1 MKISSKRYN
10 NKKKQRRIGEIKDWD
25 IEGNRIK
32 NMLSPT
38 RILTS
43 RYL

>member
-1 MKISSKRYN
+1 MKLSSKRYN
-10 NKKKQRRIGEIKDWD
+10 HKKKQRIGEIKDWD